1 MCSIAAATGLAT
13 IFLGENRTYQTMLG
27 LLSSG
32 VEAMLGAP
40 QFLLNYQRQNTS
52 GLSIVLI
59 LIWLW
64 GDVYKLS
71 YYIGNSS
78 PVALQACSSFQILT
92 DLLILGQFALY
103 RRNTSEVKPIY
114 EPMAAKEGPE
124 ADTTAATTSSINSE

>member
-1 MCSIAAATGLAT
+1 MALLYLWVQIKAQQTPPPQEGAKEKFWQWAGFTNYLLFVCSIAAATGLAT

-92 DLLILGQFALY
+92 DLLILG
-103 RRNTSEVKPIY
+103 
-114 EPMAAKEGPE
+114 
-124 ADTTAATTSSINSE
+124 